1 MKAASLFALRTMKRR
16 LVKDRPCGT
25 EGEKKYVYMN
35 SLALNTSAESGAG
48 RIKNRLKEIEC
59 EDVDRIQLAQNRD
72 QE

>member
-1 MKAASLFALRTMKRR
+1 MARR
-16 LVKDRPCGT
+16 GK
-25 EGEKKYVYMN
+25 KKYVYMN

-59 EDVDRIQLAQNRD
+59 EDVDRIQLAQNSY